1 MVSLSG
7 SGPLKFFHHGTLK
20 GRTSNLPPPSPLP
33 PALPHYYKTGGKV
46 QSQSHVENL
55 FEVCCFLLKIYVNL
69 VLYLLFISL

>member
-20 GRTSNLPPPSPLP
+20 GRTSNLPPPSLQPSP
-33 PALPHYYKTGGKV
+33 TTTVYKTGDKV
-46 QSQSHVENL
+46 QSQSHVENV